1 MDTDLRLMLEEN
13 KRVKKK
19 DRVRF
24 SFFFLIF
31 LVELHYQLRFI
42 NDPSLCFTIEN
53 YTFCFK
59 VSSSI
64 SLSFSTVEFF
74 FFFYPNQVLN
84 IVYKGCWVQ
93 SSIMRYHIVILLR
106 LLWRKFFDN
115 SGIYIWRIRI
125 LWMSDRNF
133 VMLASVIVSWITN
146 VKGKLVLFVFWENYN
161 RNVNYEGI
169 LSSIKIY
176 LIQLNY
182 RLKETGARNV
192 RINSYESLLL
202 QWIITKIF
210 VNSSQKMLIIFLFAN
225 ILRFKKVFENME

>member
-1 MDTDLRLMLEEN
+1 
-13 KRVKKK
+13 
-19 DRVRF
+19 
-24 SFFFLIF
+24 
-31 LVELHYQLRFI
+31 
-42 NDPSLCFTIEN
+42 
-53 YTFCFK
+53 
-59 VSSSI
+59 
-64 SLSFSTVEFF
+64 
-74 FFFYPNQVLN
+74 
-84 IVYKGCWVQ
+84 
-93 SSIMRYHIVILLR
+93 MRYHIVILLR

-125 LWMSDRNF
+125 LWISDRNF
-133 VMLASVIVSWITN
+133 VMLASVIVSWITS